1 MVHRFHSPSN
11 GNGLFWYS
19 FDVGPIHIIYFSTE
33 HDFRRSSIQYAWL
46 EQDLRSVNRSRTPW
60 LIVGSHRPMY
70 ASIRDNPH
78 DFDYIALMLQIHL
91 EPLFYRYHVDLNL
104 FAHRHSY
111 DRTCPMYQ
119 QRCVS
124 DGITHVL
131 IGMAGQDID
140 SGEYTGAEWS
150 IYHDEA
156 YGYAQLWANRTYLKF
171 TYYHDADDAIA
182 DEFVLNK

>member
-1 MVHRFHSPSN
+1 
-11 GNGLFWYS
+11 
-19 FDVGPIHIIYFSTE
+19 
-33 HDFRRSSIQYAWL
+33 
-46 EQDLRSVNRSRTPW
+46 
-60 LIVGSHRPMY
+60 
-70 ASIRDNPH
+70 
-78 DFDYIALMLQIHL
+78 
-91 EPLFYRYHVDLNL
+91 
-104 FAHRHSY
+104 
-111 DRTCPMYQ
+111 MYQ

-150 IYHDEA
+150 IYHDEE

-171 TYYHDADDAIA
+171 IYYHDADDAIA